1 MEKVALDQ
9 LTLLDLGRNPV
20 KLSTCVVNPALLI
33 FLRHLA

>member
-1 MEKVALDQ
+1 MEKIALDQ
-9 LTLLDLGRNPV
+9 LTLLDLSGNPV